1 MVLNEDLIAFLGAL
15 LLVLNIMNILFTWWR
30 TRGQSLEKREKEISA
45 QFEQLS
51 QERKADGER
60 MERLD
65 ARIASMEQSM
75 RILPGRDDLHEL
87 QLSMRSMQGDMKALT
102 AVMEGNAQIMT
113 RIETVVGRHEQHLL
127 DGGK

>member
-1 MVLNEDLIAFLGAL
+1 VVLNEDLIAFLGAL

-113 RIETVVGRHEQHLL
+113 RLETVVGRHEQHLL

>member
-65 ARIASMEQSM
+65 GRIASMEQSM

-113 RIETVVGRHEQHLL
+113 RLETVVGRHEQHLL

>member
-113 RIETVVGRHEQHLL
+113 RLETVVGRHEQHLL